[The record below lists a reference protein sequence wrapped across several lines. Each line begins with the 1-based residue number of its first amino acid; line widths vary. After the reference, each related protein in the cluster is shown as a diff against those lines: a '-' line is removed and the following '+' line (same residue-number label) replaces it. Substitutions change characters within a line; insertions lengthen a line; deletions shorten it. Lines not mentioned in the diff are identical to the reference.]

1 MNGLNGIYT
10 PQLLRNG
17 RDWRMDQSLVA
28 PPQPAKARIHLQRVG
43 DGDAFEARVEPVDAQ
58 APWSAYWTVTE
69 DGHSSRVKAGENA
82 GAFLQHDF
90 VVRQFV
96 PVGRYQGAQTLQ
108 LCSRLASANSSAN
121 RATPL
126 AAQPEHTRR
135 VNLVVSDAQGLLT
148 LQALSLACP

>member
-108 LCSRLASANSSAN
+108 FYA
-121 RATPL
+121 L